1 LAASSRRFPAAPADS
16 FASIL
21 EAGKTANLFLN
32 IPARNVSS
40 EIHFKEAMLSAMV
53 RTKFWIA
60 FFGMCILTLAA
71 ASAQAQT
78 DVALSIYGAFNGST
92 AGNYIQQSPS
102 NSAGAMLELRHISH
116 PLMGFDVTYS
126 YNRDNQ
132 SYFSPVPCNPSC
144 DPWVA
149 VSANAHELTG
159 DYVIS
164 FHVSNLRP
172 FALGGVGLLL
182 NEPAS
187 GQSNTTSSTKPVFVY
202 GAGIDWG
209 LLPHLGL
216 RLQYR
221 GNVYK
226 APDLT
231 KVYTSTGAFTH
242 SAEPMLGAYFRF

>member
-1 LAASSRRFPAAPADS
+1 MLTAMIKTRSLA
-16 FASIL
+16 
-21 EAGKTANLFLN
+21 
-32 IPARNVSS
+32 
-40 EIHFKEAMLSAMV
+40 
-53 RTKFWIA
+53 A
-60 FFGMCILTLAA
+60 FFGLLSLIFAA

-92 AGNYIQQSPS
+92 NGNGVQQSPS
-102 NSAGAMLELRHISH
+102 NSAGGMLELRHISN

-132 SYFSPVPCNPSC
+132 AYAGTIVLPSPCPTSGCTITSA
-144 DPWVA
+144 A
-149 VSANAHELTG
+149 VKADAHELTG
-159 DYVIS
+159 DYV
-164 FHVSNLRP
+164 VSVKIANLRP
-172 FALGGVGLLL
+172 FALGGLGVLL
-182 NEPAS
+182 NEPVS

-202 GAGIDWG
+202 GAGLDWG
-209 LLPHLGL
+209 LVPHLGL

-231 KVYTSTGAFTH
+231 KVYTSTGAFTN

>member
-1 LAASSRRFPAAPADS
+1 MLNAMIKTKNWTAFLALIVLAFAA
-16 FASIL
+16 
-21 EAGKTANLFLN
+21 
-32 IPARNVSS
+32 V
-40 EIHFKEAMLSAMV
+40 
-53 RTKFWIA
+53 
-60 FFGMCILTLAA
+60 
-71 ASAQAQT
+71 SAQAQT

-92 AGNYIQQSPS
+92 SGNGVQQSPS
-102 NSAGAMLELRHISH
+102 NSAGAMLELRHISN
-116 PLMGFDVTYS
+116 PLIGYDVTYS

-132 SYFSPVPCNPSC
+132 SYFSPIPCNPDC

-159 DYVIS
+159 DYV
-164 FHVSNLRP
+164 VSVHFANVRP

-182 NEPAS
+182 NEPTG

-202 GAGIDWG
+202 GAGVDCG

>member
-1 LAASSRRFPAAPADS
+1 M
-16 FASIL
+16 I
-21 EAGKTANLFLN
+21 KTRSL
-32 IPARNVSS
+32 V
-40 EIHFKEAMLSAMV
+40 
-53 RTKFWIA
+53 A
-60 FFGMCILTLAA
+60 FFGLLSLIFAA
-71 ASAQAQT
+71 ASARAQT

-92 AGNYIQQSPS
+92 NGNGVQQSPS
-102 NSAGAMLELRHISH
+102 NSAGGMLELRHISN

-132 SYFSPVPCNPSC
+132 AYAGTIVLPSPCPASGCTITSA
-144 DPWVA
+144 A
-149 VSANAHELTG
+149 VKADAHELTG
-159 DYVIS
+159 DYV
-164 FHVSNLRP
+164 VSVKIANLRP
-172 FALGGVGLLL
+172 FALGGLGVLL
-182 NEPAS
+182 NEPVS

-202 GAGIDWG
+202 GAGLDWG
-209 LLPHLGL
+209 LVPHLGL